1 MRFNDGEISSTWK
14 KNLSLDFFLTQ
25 NFESSFL
32 LEVKMKR
39 KFEKRLLMKK
49 VFLWKK
55 LK

>member
-32 LEVKMKR
+32 LEVKWN
-39 KFEKRLLMKK
+39 ENLKK
-49 VFLWKK
+49 GFLWKK
-55 LK
+55 VFYEKS